1 MVKDSLVIVDKTL
14 SKWIGEKVMRLISID
29 VLKEGMVLARTIWNE
44 AGHPLLKKDV
54 VINERIIQRLQQLNM
69 HYLYIDDKISKGI
82 EVQETVSTD
91 IRNKAI
97 STIKDSFQSINGL
110 SPVNAS
116 YVLDQQSKA
125 IVSIVDELL
134 LAVRGNVEIL
144 TILTDAYLFDEYLYQ
159 HSFQVTLYSI
169 AIARELGYSAEDL
182 RLIGIGALLHD
193 IGKLMVPKE
202 ILTKPERL
210 TCEEFESMKQHTRYG
225 FDLLRNL
232 HSISLIVAHCA
243 FQHHERIDGSG
254 YPRGLVDFEIHP
266 FAKIIGVADVFD
278 AVTTS
283 RVYRE
288 KMLPSQGLAILEAGA
303 GTIYDARIVKAL
315 KRSVVHYPNG
325 VILKLSDG
333 RRGIVSRQNTL
344 NPALPWIRIF
354 EEQNQLLAATYEINL
369 GSYPAVIIESVEV
382 DYIAPLKIE

>member
-1 MVKDSLVIVDKTL
+1 
-14 SKWIGEKVMRLISID
+14 MRLISID

-82 EVQETVSTD
+82 EVQETVPTV

-97 STIKDSFQSINGL
+97 STIKDSFQSIDGL
-110 SPVNAS
+110 NPVNAS

-134 LAVRGNVEIL
+134 LAVRSNDEIL

-169 AIARELGYSAEDL
+169 AIAKELGYSAEDL
-182 RLIGIGALLHD
+182 RLIAIGALLHD

-202 ILTKPERL
+202 ILTKPDRL
-210 TCEEFESMKQHTRYG
+210 SCEEFETMKQHTRYG

-303 GTIYDARIVKAL
+303 GTIYDARIVNAL
-315 KRSVVHYPNG
+315 KRSVVHYPKG

-344 NPALPWIRIF
+344 NAALPWIRIF
-354 EEQNQLLAATYEINL
+354 EEKNQILTATYEINL
-369 GSYPAVIIESVEV
+369 VDNPNITIENIEV
-382 DYIAPLKIE
+382 DYVVPSKIE

>member
-1 MVKDSLVIVDKTL
+1 
-14 SKWIGEKVMRLISID
+14 MRLISID

-69 HYLYIDDKISKGI
+69 HYLYIDDKISEGI
-82 EVQETVSTD
+82 EVQETVPTV

-97 STIKDSFQSINGL
+97 STIKASFQSINGL
-110 SPVNAS
+110 NPLNAS

-125 IVSIVDELL
+125 IVTIVDELL
-134 LAVRGNVEIL
+134 LAVRGNDEIL

-169 AIARELGYSAEDL
+169 AIAKELGYSAEDL

-193 IGKLMVPKE
+193 IGKIMVPKE
-202 ILTKPERL
+202 ILTKPGRL
-210 TCEEFESMKQHTRYG
+210 TCEEFETMKQHTRYG

-303 GTIYDARIVKAL
+303 GTIYDARIVQAL
-315 KRSVVHYPNG
+315 EKSVVHYPNG

-344 NPALPWIRIF
+344 NAALPWIRIF
-354 EEQNQLLAATYEINL
+354 EEQNQLLTATYEINL
-369 GSYPAVIIESVEV
+369 VDYPTVFIESVES
-382 DYIAPLKIE
+382 DYVGPSKIE

>member
-1 MVKDSLVIVDKTL
+1 
-14 SKWIGEKVMRLISID
+14 MRLISIE
-29 VLKEGMVLARTIWNE
+29 VLKEGMVLGRTIWNE

-54 VINERIIQRLQQLNM
+54 VINERIIQRLQQLNT
-69 HYLYIDDKISKGI
+69 HYLYIDDEISEGI
-82 EVQETVSTD
+82 EVMETIPPAV
-91 IRNKAI
+91 RNKTI
-97 STIKDSFQSINGL
+97 STIKDSFQSLDGL
-110 SPVNAS
+110 NAVSAS
-116 YVLDQQSKA
+116 YVLDRQSKV

-134 LAVRGNVEIL
+134 SAVTGNNEIL

-169 AIARELGYSAEDL
+169 AIAKELGHSAEDL

-193 IGKLMVPKE
+193 VGKLMVPKE
-202 ILTKPERL
+202 ILTKPGRL
-210 TCEEFESMKQHTRYG
+210 THEEFEIMKMHTRYG

-232 HSISLIVAHCA
+232 HSISLLVAHCA

-278 AVTTS
+278 AVTTN

-288 KMLPSQGLAILEAGA
+288 KMLPSQGLAIVEAGS
-303 GTIYDARIVKAL
+303 GTIYDVRIVNAL
-315 KRSVVHYPNG
+315 KKAVVHYPNG

-333 RRGIVSRQNTL
+333 RRGIVSKQNTL
-344 NPALPWIRIF
+344 NAALPWIRIF
-354 EEQNQLLAATYEINL
+354 EEQNELLSATYEINL
-369 GSYPAVIIESVEV
+369 V
-382 DYIAPLKIE
+382 DYPTIAIASIETDYVVPS

>member
-1 MVKDSLVIVDKTL
+1 
-14 SKWIGEKVMRLISID
+14 MRLISID

-54 VINERIIQRLQQLNM
+54 VINERIIQRLQQLNT
-69 HYLYIDDKISKGI
+69 HYLYIDDKISEGI
-82 EVQETVSTD
+82 EVEETVPTVV
-91 IRNKAI
+91 RNKTI
-97 STIKDSFQSINGL
+97 SIIKNSFQSIDGL

-125 IVSIVDELL
+125 ILSIVDELL
-134 LAVRGNVEIL
+134 SVVSGNDEIL

-169 AIARELGYSAEDL
+169 AIAKELGYSAEDL
-182 RLIGIGALLHD
+182 RIIGIGALLHD

-202 ILTKPERL
+202 ILTKPGRL
-210 TCEEFESMKQHTRYG
+210 TFDEFETMKQHTRYG

-232 HSISLIVAHCA
+232 HTISLIVAHCA

-288 KMLPSQGLAILEAGA
+288 KMLPSQGLAIVEAGS
-303 GTIYDARIVKAL
+303 GTIYDARVVNAL
-315 KRSVVHYPNG
+315 KKSVVHYPNG

-344 NPALPWIRIF
+344 DPAMPLIRIF
-354 EEQNQLLAATYEINL
+354 EEQNQILAATYEINL
-369 GSYPAVIIESVEV
+369 VDHPTVIIESVEA
-382 DYIAPLKIE
+382 DYVVPSKIE

>member
-1 MVKDSLVIVDKTL
+1 MVKDSLNNRESLKNGMGGKK
-14 SKWIGEKVMRLISID
+14 SMRLISID
-29 VLKEGMVLARTIWNE
+29 VLKEGMVLGRTIWNE

-54 VINERIIQRLQQLNM
+54 VINDRIIQRLQQLNT
-69 HYLYIDDKISKGI
+69 HYLYIDDEISEGI
-82 EVQETVSTD
+82 EVEETVPPAM
-91 IRNKAI
+91 RNKVI
-97 STIKDSFQSINGL
+97 KTIKDSFQSIDGL
-110 SPVNAS
+110 NPVNAS
-116 YVLDQQSKA
+116 YILDQQSKT

-134 LAVRGNVEIL
+134 SAVTGNNEIL

-169 AIARELGYSAEDL
+169 AIAKELGYSAEDL

-193 IGKLMVPKE
+193 VGKLMVPKD
-202 ILTKPERL
+202 ILTKPGRL
-210 TCEEFESMKQHTRYG
+210 TNDEFEMMKMHARYG

-232 HSISLIVAHCA
+232 HSISLLVAHCA

-278 AVTTS
+278 AVTTN

-288 KMLPSQGLAILEAGA
+288 KMLPSQGLAIVEAGS
-303 GTIYDARIVKAL
+303 GTLYDARIVKAL
-315 KRSVVHYPNG
+315 KRAVVHYPNG

-344 NPALPWIRIF
+344 DAALPWIRIF
-354 EEQNQLLAATYEINL
+354 EEQDQLLTATYEINL
-369 GSYPAVIIESVEV
+369 VDYPAVTIENVET
-382 DYIAPLKIE
+382 DYVVPAKVE

>member
-1 MVKDSLVIVDKTL
+1 
-14 SKWIGEKVMRLISID
+14 MRLISID

-54 VINERIIQRLQQLNM
+54 VINERIIQRLQQLNT
-69 HYLYIDDKISKGI
+69 HYLYIDDEISKGI
-82 EVQETVSTD
+82 EVQETVPAV

-110 SPVNAS
+110 NPVNAS

-134 LAVRGNVEIL
+134 SAVSGNDEIL

-169 AIARELGYSAEDL
+169 AIAKELGYSAEDL

-202 ILTKPERL
+202 ILTKPGRL
-210 TCEEFESMKQHTRYG
+210 TCEEFETMKQHTRYG

-288 KMLPSQGLAILEAGA
+288 KMLPSQGLAIVEAGS

-354 EEQNQLLAATYEINL
+354 EEQNQLLTATYEINL
-369 GSYPAVIIESVEV
+369 MDNPTATIENVEA
-382 DYIAPLKIE
+382 DYVVPSKIE

>member
-1 MVKDSLVIVDKTL
+1 
-14 SKWIGEKVMRLISID
+14 MRLISID

-44 AGHPLLKKDV
+44 AGHPLLKKNV
-54 VINERIIQRLQQLNM
+54 VINERIIQRLQELNT
-69 HYLYIDDKISKGI
+69 HYLYIDDEISEGI
-82 EVQETVSTD
+82 EVKETVPPV

-110 SPVNAS
+110 NPVNAS

-134 LAVRGNVEIL
+134 SAVSGNDEIL

-169 AIARELGYSAEDL
+169 AIAKELGYSAEDL

-193 IGKLMVPKE
+193 IGKIMVPKE
-202 ILTKPERL
+202 ILTKPGRL
-210 TCEEFESMKQHTRYG
+210 TSEEFETMKQHTRYG

-288 KMLPSQGLAILEAGA
+288 KMLPSQGLAIVEAGC

-315 KRSVVHYPNG
+315 KNSVVHYPNG

-333 RRGIVSRQNTL
+333 RRGIVSRQNTS
-344 NPALPWIRIF
+344 NAALPWIRIF
-354 EEQNQLLAATYEINL
+354 EEQNQILTATYEINL
-369 GSYPAVIIESVEV
+369 V
-382 DYIAPLKIE
+382 DYPTVTIENVEADYVVPS

>member
-1 MVKDSLVIVDKTL
+1 
-14 SKWIGEKVMRLISID
+14 MRLISID
-29 VLKEGMVLARTIWNE
+29 VLKEGMVLGRTIWNE

-54 VINERIIQRLQQLNM
+54 VINERIIQRLQQLNT
-69 HYLYIDDKISKGI
+69 HYLYIDDKISEGI
-82 EVQETVSTD
+82 EVQETVPTVV
-91 IRNKAI
+91 RNKTI
-97 STIKDSFQSINGL
+97 STIKNSFQSIDGL
-110 SPVNAS
+110 NQVNAS

-134 LAVRGNVEIL
+134 SVISGNDEIL

-169 AIARELGYSAEDL
+169 AIAKELGYSAEDL

-193 IGKLMVPKE
+193 IGKIMVPKE
-202 ILTKPERL
+202 VLTKPGRL
-210 TCEEFESMKQHTRYG
+210 SCEEFEAMKQHTRYG

-288 KMLPSQGLAILEAGA
+288 KMLPSQGLAILEAGS

-333 RRGIVSRQNTL
+333 RRGIVSKQNTL
-344 NPALPWIRIF
+344 DAASPWIRIF
-354 EEQNQLLAATYEINL
+354 EEQNQLVTATYEINL
-369 GSYPAVIIESVEV
+369 VDYPTVIIESVEV
-382 DYIAPLKIE
+382 NYVVPSKIE

>member
-1 MVKDSLVIVDKTL
+1 
-14 SKWIGEKVMRLISID
+14 MRLISID
-29 VLKEGMVLARTIWNE
+29 VLKEGMVLGRTIWNE

-69 HYLYIDDKISKGI
+69 HYLYIEDKISKGI
-82 EVQETVSTD
+82 EVQETVPTV

-110 SPVNAS
+110 NPVNAS

-134 LAVRGNVEIL
+134 LAIKGNDEIL

-169 AIARELGYSAEDL
+169 AIAKELGYSVEDL

-210 TCEEFESMKQHTRYG
+210 TCEEFEMMKQHTRYG

-333 RRGIVSRQNTL
+333 RRGIVSRQNAL
-344 NPALPWIRIF
+344 NAALPWVRIF

-369 GSYPAVIIESVEV
+369 VDYPTVIIESVEV
-382 DYIAPLKIE
+382 DYVVPLKIE

>member
-1 MVKDSLVIVDKTL
+1 
-14 SKWIGEKVMRLISID
+14 MRLISID

-82 EVQETVSTD
+82 EVQETVPTV

-97 STIKDSFQSINGL
+97 STIKDSFQSIDGL
-110 SPVNAS
+110 NPVNAS
-116 YVLDQQSKA
+116 YVLDLQSKA

-134 LAVRGNVEIL
+134 LAVRGNDEIL

-169 AIARELGYSAEDL
+169 AIAKELGYSAEDL
-182 RLIGIGALLHD
+182 RLIAIGALLHD

-202 ILTKPERL
+202 ILTKPDRL
-210 TCEEFESMKQHTRYG
+210 SCEEFETMKQHTRYG

-288 KMLPSQGLAILEAGA
+288 KMLPSQGLAILEAGV
-303 GTIYDARIVKAL
+303 GTIYDARIVDAL
-315 KRSVVHYPNG
+315 KRSVVHYPKG

-344 NPALPWIRIF
+344 NAALPWIRIF
-354 EEQNQLLAATYEINL
+354 EEQNQILTATYEINL
-369 GSYPAVIIESVEV
+369 VDYPNITIESIEV
-382 DYIAPLKIE
+382 DYVVQSKIE

>member
-1 MVKDSLVIVDKTL
+1 
-14 SKWIGEKVMRLISID
+14 MRLISID

-82 EVQETVSTD
+82 EVQETVPTV

-97 STIKDSFQSINGL
+97 STIKDSFQSIDGL
-110 SPVNAS
+110 NPVNAS

-134 LAVRGNVEIL
+134 LAVRSNDEIL

-169 AIARELGYSAEDL
+169 AIAKELGYSAEDL
-182 RLIGIGALLHD
+182 RLIAIGALLHD

-202 ILTKPERL
+202 ILTKPDRL
-210 TCEEFESMKQHTRYG
+210 SCEEFETMKQHTRYG

-303 GTIYDARIVKAL
+303 GTIYDARIVDAL
-315 KRSVVHYPNG
+315 KRSVVHYPKG

-344 NPALPWIRIF
+344 NAALPWIRIF
-354 EEQNQLLAATYEINL
+354 EEQNQILTATYEINL
-369 GSYPAVIIESVEV
+369 VEYPNITIESIEV
-382 DYIAPLKIE
+382 DYVVPSKIE

>member
-1 MVKDSLVIVDKTL
+1 
-14 SKWIGEKVMRLISID
+14 MRLISID

-82 EVQETVSTD
+82 EVQETVPTV

-97 STIKDSFQSINGL
+97 STIKDSFQSIDGL
-110 SPVNAS
+110 NPVNAS

-134 LAVRGNVEIL
+134 LAVRSNDEIL

-169 AIARELGYSAEDL
+169 AIAKELGYSAEDL
-182 RLIGIGALLHD
+182 RLIAIGALLHD

-202 ILTKPERL
+202 ILTKPDRL
-210 TCEEFESMKQHTRYG
+210 SCEEFETMKQHTRYG

-303 GTIYDARIVKAL
+303 GTIYDARIVNAL
-315 KRSVVHYPNG
+315 KRSVVHYPKG

-344 NPALPWIRIF
+344 NAAFPWIRIF
-354 EEQNQLLAATYEINL
+354 EEQNQILTATYEINL
-369 GSYPAVIIESVEV
+369 VDNPNITIESIEV
-382 DYIAPLKIE
+382 DYVVPSKIE